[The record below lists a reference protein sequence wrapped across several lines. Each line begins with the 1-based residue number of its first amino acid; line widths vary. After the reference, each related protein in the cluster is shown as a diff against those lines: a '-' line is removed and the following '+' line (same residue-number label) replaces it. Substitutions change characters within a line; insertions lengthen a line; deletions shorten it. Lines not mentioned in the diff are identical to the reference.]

1 MLTLILLFINW
12 QYYSLLHVW
21 SGIWSVAATRI
32 GFWTWIKSI
41 EILWLRAESGYWFH
55 WWKNSTGF
63 IWPNNSGANML
74 RLTFS
79 FSWIGVLSLYLLL
92 KLPSRK
98 LGPWFVL
105 WSFFF
110 LRLLFILINM
120 PSCME
125 CCSYVWVGAPSCYL
139 QLLDCYKNR
148 YVGLLVLPVLP
159 VLNP

>member
-1 MLTLILLFINW
+1 
-12 QYYSLLHVW
+12 
-21 SGIWSVAATRI
+21 
-32 GFWTWIKSI
+32 
-41 EILWLRAESGYWFH
+41 
-55 WWKNSTGF
+55 
-63 IWPNNSGANML
+63 ML

-92 KLPSRK
+92 KLPSGK

-139 QLLDCYKNR
+139 QLLDCYKNICR
-148 YVGLLVLPVLP
+148 AVGPSCATCLEPLVHCQFVASWSLFYRFYFGRCSSELTPLVPVPFSWGKCIYSMIDCTIILSP
-159 VLNP
+159 FLDVTEMSMFTISFLA